1 MAAAQSCRPLEL
13 RTAMSL
19 AKLLAEN
26 GRRNEAHDL
35 LAPVY
40 AAFTEG
46 FDKPDLLAAKTLLAE
61 LA

>member
-1 MAAAQSCRPLEL
+1 MAATQSCRPLEL

-40 AAFTEG
+40 GAFTEG
-46 FDKPDLLAAKTLLAE
+46 FDKPDLLAAETLLAE